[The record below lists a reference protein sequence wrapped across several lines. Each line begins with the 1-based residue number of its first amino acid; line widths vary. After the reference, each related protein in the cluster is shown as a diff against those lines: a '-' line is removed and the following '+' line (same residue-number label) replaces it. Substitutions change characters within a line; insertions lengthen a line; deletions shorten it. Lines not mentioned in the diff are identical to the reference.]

1 MVEMTCL
8 RLGSKESEFACM
20 RPCVSFPGISP
31 KKEKGK
37 KKKKNQKSERLGKST
52 DEIHGNE

>member
-37 KKKKNQKSERLGKST
+37 KKKKKESEIKKAGK
-52 DEIHGNE
+52 ENR